1 LFKTLLNKQKYTT
14 LMTNQRH
21 NETKLGLIVLMNF
34 VECTSFQKNIN
45 KLHQKEKTFRLYM
58 IL

>member
-1 LFKTLLNKQKYTT
+1 
-14 LMTNQRH
+14 MTNQRH
-21 NETKLGLIVLMNF
+21 NETKLGLIVLMSF
-34 VECTSFQKNIN
+34 VECISFQKNIN